1 MLSASYLLLLI
12 EESESLSFINII
24 LLLLPPPL
32 PLKRTT
38 MELQRVATFVEEA
51 LEAAN
56 NNSSEAY
63 EASKEFDD
71 DDRVKRTGLSLS
83 LKFLLVYSV

>member
-1 MLSASYLLLLI
+1 
-12 EESESLSFINII
+12 
-24 LLLLPPPL
+24 
-32 PLKRTT
+32 